1 MSHFNARN
9 TPFSLGNSRA
19 YRQWREWKLSRAA
32 EHTEDLIVKVNDPR
46 QFSDEEYAALLHT
59 ICHSNMVIYMGNTDS
74 DPDKGIPKAVAERFG
89 LHQLN
94 HNWLAD
100 DDGLTSLTVND
111 DGDHSHYIPYTNRP
125 INWHTDGYYNPSDAQ
140 VHGLM
145 LHCVHRAARG
155 GENALMDHEI
165 AYILLRDENPD
176 YIEALMQPDAMT
188 IPPGTDMHGNL
199 RQAAI
204 GPVFSISP
212 QSGDLHMRYT
222 ARRRNIE
229 WKDDNNTRKA
239 VTFLEQL
246 LSSDSPYIYR
256 ATMEPG
262 MGLISNNVLHDRG
275 SFSDLPGTPQRLLYR
290 ARYFDRIA
298 NSSIVDISENEL
310 MKTGRA

>member
-9 TPFSLGNSRA
+9 TPFSLGNTTA
-19 YRQWREWKLSRAA
+19 YGEWREWKLKQAA
-32 EHTEDLIVKVNDPR
+32 EGIEALIVRVNDPR
-46 QFSDEEYAALLHT
+46 QLSDHEYAALLHT
-59 ICHSNMVIYMGNTDS
+59 IRHNNMVIYVGNTGS
-74 DPDKGIPKAVAERFG
+74 DPDKGIPRTVAERFG
-89 LHQLN
+89 LRQLN

-100 DDGLTSLTVND
+100 DDGMTSLTVNE
-111 DGDHSHYIPYTNRP
+111 DGDHPHYIPYTNRP
-125 INWHTDGYYNPSDAQ
+125 INWHTDGYYNPNEAQ

-176 YIEALMQPDAMT
+176 YIEALMQTDAMT

-199 RQAAI
+199 REAAI
-204 GPVFSISP
+204 GPVFSINA

-229 WKDDNNTRKA
+229 WKNDNNTREA
-239 VTFLEQL
+239 VSFLEQL
-246 LSSDSPYIYR
+246 LNSDSPYIYR
-256 ATMEPG
+256 GTLEPG

-275 SFSDLPGTPQRLLYR
+275 GFSDQPGTPQRLLYR

-310 MKTGRA
+310 MANGHT